1 MMDKTE
7 TDLLQ
12 QINALKEM
20 DVNEYEGTVDAL
32 IKALE
37 AAELFEKYEKVLL
50 EIDDSFDEDFSF
62 QLNEMMDTLKA
73 PSP

>member
-1 MMDKTE
+1 MDKTE

-50 EIDDSFDEDFSF
+50 EIDDSFDEDFSS

>member
-73 PSP
+73 RP